1 VARTLGYRSILVPL
15 ADNPETEKAVDVAC
29 KLAAEHG
36 AKLVALA
43 VVEVPPL
50 LPLDAH
56 MKPEEAAAQRLLAR
70 ARTVADAYGVH
81 FVERVA
87 RGREAATPIVQL
99 AQSERSELIVIGTP
113 RRVRP
118 RLSAPV
124 FGHTTQSV
132 LKHSPCRVMVIA
144 APAPVVPVPSAPE
157 WPGESSSSAAVRSS

>member
-1 VARTLGYRSILVPL
+1 MARSFGYRSILVPL
-15 ADNPETEKAVDVAC
+15 ADNPDTETAMDVAC

-56 MKPEEAAAQRLLAR
+56 MQPEEAAAHGLLAR
-70 ARTVADAYGVH
+70 ARTFADSYGVR

-87 RGREAATPIVQL
+87 RGREAATPI
-99 AQSERSELIVIGTP
+99 AEMARSERCELIVMGSP
-113 RRVRP
+113 RRVRAG
-118 RLSAPV
+118 RDAPV

-132 LKHSPCRVMVIA
+132 LKHAPCRVMVLA
-144 APAPVVPVPSAPE
+144 APAAAAN
-157 WPGESSSSAAVRSS
+157 AAVRSAA